1 MVRRY
6 VEEVSFLAMELRSSS
21 AHVMCWL
28 IRALSARRRMQLVLR
43 AKALRMALFLKALRI
58 GGGGGGKPGAGE
70 WSCGGSAAK
79 LGEELYSLLR
89 VV

>member
-1 MVRRY
+1 MVRRC
-6 VEEVSFLAMELRSSS
+6 VEEVSFLAMEVRSSS
-21 AHVMCWL
+21 AHVMCWS
-28 IRALSARRRMQLVLR
+28 IMALSARRRRRLVLHAR
-43 AKALRMALFLKALRI
+43 ALCMALFLRALGI

-70 WSCGGSAAK
+70 WLCGGSAAK